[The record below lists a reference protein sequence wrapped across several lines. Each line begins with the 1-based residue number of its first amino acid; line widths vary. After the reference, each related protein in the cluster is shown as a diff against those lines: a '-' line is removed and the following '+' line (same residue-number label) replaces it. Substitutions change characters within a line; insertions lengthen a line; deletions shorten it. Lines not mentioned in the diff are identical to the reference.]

1 MRKVAHQF
9 RKQCGEPY
17 EDLEQIGYLGL
28 IRAIE
33 RFDPHQGSA
42 FSSFAIT
49 YIRGEM
55 LHYLRDRATMMKIPR
70 RWQDLDQKGKK
81 LRKELTVTLGRLPKD
96 QEIAGALGVSSQ
108 EWSECQFAIQNRL
121 LMSLDGKVHGSDSSL
136 TFGDILSDPHS
147 DTQQKL
153 QEDRLQLE
161 EAMSQ
166 LEEKTKAAI
175 KFVFLRELSRKEAA
189 RRIGI
194 SPVTV
199 TRYLRKGIKQ
209 LAVLMQPQIA

>member
-9 RKQCGEPY
+9 RQQCGEPY
-17 EDLEQIGYLGL
+17 DYLGL

-33 RFDPHQGSA
+33 RFDPSLGSA

-55 LHYLRDRATMMKIPR
+55 LHYLRDRATMMKIPP

-81 LRKELTVTLGRLPKD
+81 LRKELTITLGRLPKD
-96 QEIAGALGVSSQ
+96 QKIAGALGISSQ
-108 EWSECQFAIQNRL
+108 EWSECQLAIQNRL
-121 LMSLDGKVHGSDSSL
+121 LMSLDGKVHGADSSQ
-136 TFGDILSDPHS
+136 TFGDILPDPHS
-147 DTQQKL
+147 GTQQKLQKL
-153 QEDRLQLE
+153 QEDRLELE

-166 LEEKTKAAI
+166 LEEKTKAVI
-175 KFVFLRELSRKEAA
+175 EFVFLRELSRKEAA

-194 SPVTV
+194 SPVTW
-199 TRYLRKGIKQ
+199 
-209 LAVLMQPQIA
+209 